1 MTKDNISDNNQNHVW
16 QSSFKVADGM
26 SEGKVQ
32 LTVVSSSKAK
42 AIQNLPELIRSAGYN
57 LRKAKR
63 LLIKPNVCG
72 MYPPDIRLLE
82 KTIDV
87 FQPFI
92 ESIVIGE
99 TNSAMNSPENRFQ
112 QLGIA
117 DLAKRYGIEARNL
130 LKDAV
135 VKKSIPFPYAMKE
148 IPFPSSV
155 LEADILVNVPGIGT
169 HGTTMLTCALKNLF
183 GLVAI
188 RSKYATLHPL
198 GVDKV
203 IADIYQV
210 VKPDLNIVDA
220 GSQILVGTDALGVD
234 VVAAEIKGMNPLEV
248 EHLVL
253 ASRDK
258 GTSLEKLEVKR
269 IIL

>member
-1 MTKDNISDNNQNHVW
+1 
-16 QSSFKVADGM
+16 M
-26 SEGKVQ
+26 SERKVQ

-42 AIQNLPELIRSAGYN
+42 AIQNLSELIRSAGYN
-57 LRKAKR
+57 FRKAKR

-82 KTIDV
+82 KTVEV
-87 FQPFI
+87 FQPFT
-92 ESIVIGE
+92 ESTIIGE
-99 TNSAMNSPENRFQ
+99 TNSAMNSPESRFQ

-117 DLAKRYGIEARNL
+117 DLARHYGIETRNL
-130 LKDAV
+130 LKDPV
-135 VKKSIPFPYAMKE
+135 VKKSIPSPHAMKE
-148 IPFPSSV
+148 IPLPSSV
-155 LEADILVNVPGIGT
+155 LEADILVNVPGIGR
-169 HGTTMLTCALKNLF
+169 HGTTLLTCAMKNLF
-183 GLVAI
+183 GLVAV

-220 GSQILVGTDALGVD
+220 GSQVLVGTDALGVD
-234 VVAAEIKGMNPLEV
+234 VVAAGIKGMNPTEV

-258 GTSLEKLEVKR
+258 GVGLEKLEVKK